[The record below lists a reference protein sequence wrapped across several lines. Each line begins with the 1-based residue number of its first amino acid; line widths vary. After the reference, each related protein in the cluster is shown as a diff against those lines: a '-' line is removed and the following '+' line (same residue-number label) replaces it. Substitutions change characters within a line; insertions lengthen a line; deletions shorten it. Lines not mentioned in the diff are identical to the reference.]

1 MYVVIGANGQVGRK
15 VVEQLSRRGAAVR
28 AIVQRV
34 EAGQALPHVEARVG
48 DATDVAFLREALS
61 GADALFTL
69 TPPSFNAPSHARAVD
84 RAAAAASPARSTP
97 SHARAVDRFGSAVLA
112 AIAASDVRKVV
123 NLSSAGATL
132 PQGTGPIAGLYRNE
146 QRLNSLAT
154 VDVLHLRAASFME
167 NLLAK
172 IGPMR
177 QSGVLPDMA
186 DGDVPMPMVAAA
198 DLAQAAANALLAPTF
213 TGKSAAALLG
223 DRDYTMREAAAI
235 LGAAVGRPDIAYVRT
250 APADAKAALIAHG
263 FSPDVADQFEEMAD
277 ALSQRRIQDTVTRTA
292 ASTTATSLQA
302 WAREV
307 FAPAFQSA

>member
-69 TPPSFNAPSHARAVD
+69 TPPSFNA
-84 RAAAAASPARSTP
+84 P

-198 DLAQAAANALLAPTF
+198 DLAQAAADALLASTF

-235 LGAAVGRPDIAYVRT
+235 LGAAVGRPDIAYVRA

-277 ALSQRRIQDTVTRTA
+277 ALSQRRIQGTVTRTA

-307 FAPAFQSA
+307 FAPAYQSA

>member
-84 RAAAAASPARSTP
+84 R
-97 SHARAVDRFGSAVLA
+97 FGSAVLA

-177 QSGVLPDMA
+177 QAGVLPDMA

-198 DLAQAAANALLAPTF
+198 DLAQAAADALLAPTF
-213 TGKSAAALLG
+213 TGKSAAVLLG
-223 DRDYTMREAAAI
+223 DRDYTMREATAI
-235 LGAAVGRPDIAYVRT
+235 LGAAVGRPDIAYVRA

-263 FSPDVADQFEEMAD
+263 FSPDVAGKFEEMAD

-307 FAPAFQSA
+307 FAPAYQSA

>member
-84 RAAAAASPARSTP
+84 R
-97 SHARAVDRFGSAVLA
+97 FGSAVLA

-177 QSGVLPDMA
+177 QAGVFPDMA

-198 DLAQAAANALLAPTF
+198 DLARAAADALLAPTF
-213 TGKSAAALLG
+213 TGKSAAVLLG
-223 DRDYTMREAAAI
+223 DRDYTMREATAI
-235 LGAAVGRPDIAYVRT
+235 LGAAVGRPDIAYVRA

-277 ALSQRRIQDTVTRTA
+277 ALSRRRIQDTVTRTA

>member
-69 TPPSFNAPSHARAVD
+69 TPPSFNAPSR
-84 RAAAAASPARSTP
+84 
-97 SHARAVDRFGSAVLA
+97 ARAVDRFGSAVLA

>member
-69 TPPSFNAPSHARAVD
+69 TPPSFSA
-84 RAAAAASPARSTP
+84 P

-177 QSGVLPDMA
+177 QAGVFPDMA

-198 DLAQAAANALLAPTF
+198 DLAQAAADALLAPTF

-223 DRDYTMREAAAI
+223 DRDYTMHEAAAI
-235 LGAAVGRPDIAYVRT
+235 LGAAVGRPDIAYVRA

-277 ALSQRRIQDTVTRTA
+277 ALSRRRIQDTVTRTA

>member
-84 RAAAAASPARSTP
+84 R
-97 SHARAVDRFGSAVLA
+97 FGSAVLA

-177 QSGVLPDMA
+177 QSGLLPDMA

-198 DLAQAAANALLAPTF
+198 DLAQAAADALLAPTF

-235 LGAAVGRPDIAYVRT
+235 LGAAVGRPDIAYVRA

-277 ALSQRRIQDTVTRTA
+277 ALSQRRIQGTVTRTA

>member
-69 TPPSFNAPSHARAVD
+69 TPPSFSA
-84 RAAAAASPARSTP
+84 P

-177 QSGVLPDMA
+177 QAGVFPDMA

-198 DLAQAAANALLAPTF
+198 DLAQAAADALLAPTF
-213 TGKSAAALLG
+213 TGKSAAVLLG
-223 DRDYTMREAAAI
+223 DRDYTMREATAI
-235 LGAAVGRPDIAYVRT
+235 LGAAVGRPDIAYVRA

-277 ALSQRRIQDTVTRTA
+277 ALSRRRIQDTVTRTA

>member
-84 RAAAAASPARSTP
+84 R
-97 SHARAVDRFGSAVLA
+97 FGSAVLA

-177 QSGVLPDMA
+177 QAGVFPDMA
-186 DGDVPMPMVAAA
+186 DGDVPMPMVAAG
-198 DLAQAAANALLAPTF
+198 DLAQAAADALLAPTF
-213 TGKSAAALLG
+213 TGKSAAVLLG
-223 DRDYTMREAAAI
+223 DRDYTMREATAI
-235 LGAAVGRPDIAYVRT
+235 LGAAVGRPDIAYVRA

-277 ALSQRRIQDTVTRTA
+277 ALSRRRIQDTVTRTA